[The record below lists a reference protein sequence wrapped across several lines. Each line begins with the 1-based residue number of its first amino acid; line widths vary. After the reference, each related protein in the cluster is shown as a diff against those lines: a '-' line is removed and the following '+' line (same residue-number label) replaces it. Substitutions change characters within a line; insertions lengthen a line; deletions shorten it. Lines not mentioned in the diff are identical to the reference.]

1 MTATLWLVFARA
13 IGFFA
18 RAPGFARLGVPPVLR
33 AGFAFALA
41 LAIAPS
47 LPNGMKADGTAFVIA
62 LAGEVVAGTTLGIA
76 ATLVAEAVAAAGR
89 LLDDF
94 IGLRASVPGIAV
106 APAGLGGL
114 WTLVFTTAF
123 FTLGG
128 CDALVAAFARSFSVL
143 PLGAALD
150 GELLRRSSIGF
161 AISFVRLAFE
171 LATPGLCIALC
182 VHAGLAAL
190 ARVVPRFA
198 HLSLAYPAA
207 YAGVLLAAFVSLETL
222 RTMAGAR

>member
-1 MTATLWLVFARA
+1 MTTALWLVFARA

-18 RAPGFARLGVPPVLR
+18 RAPGFARLGVPPALR

-47 LPNGMKADGTAFVIA
+47 LSQTTESDGALVLVAVAGEALVGTA
-62 LAGEVVAGTTLGIA
+62 LGMA
-76 ATLVAEAVAAAGR
+76 ATLVAEAAGAAGR
-89 LLDDF
+89 ILDDF
-94 IGLRASVPGIAV
+94 VGLRASVPGAAV

-128 CDALVAAFARSFSVL
+128 CDALVAAFAHSFSVV

-150 GELLRRSSIGF
+150 GAGLRRSSVGF
-161 AISFVRLAFE
+161 VLAFMRLALE

-182 VHAGLAAL
+182 IHVSLAAL
-190 ARVVPRFA
+190 ARVVPRFSQ
-198 HLSLAYPAA
+198 LSVAYPIA
-207 YAGVLLAAFVSLETL
+207 YAGVLLAAFASLGTL
-222 RTMAGAR
+222 RSLAAR

>member
-18 RAPGFARLGVPPVLR
+18 RAPGFARPGVPAALR

-47 LPNGMKADGTAFVIA
+47 LRHATERGAVFVLA
-62 LAGEVVAGTTLGIA
+62 LAGEAFAGATLGFA
-76 ATLVAEAVAAAGR
+76 ATLVAEAVGAAGR
-89 LLDDF
+89 ALDDF

-128 CDALVAAFARSFSVL
+128 CDALVAAFAHSFSVL
-143 PLGAALD
+143 PLGAPFE
-150 GELLRRSSIGF
+150 GEILRRSSFGF
-161 AISFVRLAFE
+161 ALAFMRLTLE

-182 VHAGLAAL
+182 IHAGLAAL
-190 ARVVPRFA
+190 ARVVPRFS
-198 HLSLAYPAA
+198 HLSVAYPVA
-207 YAGVLLAAFVSLETL
+207 YAGVLLGAFASLGAL
-222 RTMAGAR
+222 RELVRAQ

>member
-1 MTATLWLVFARA
+1 MTATLWLAFARA

-18 RAPGFARLGVPPVLR
+18 RAPGFARLGVPPALR

-47 LPNGMKADGTAFVIA
+47 LPRASPGGGAFLIAIAGEA
-62 LAGEVVAGTTLGIA
+62 LAGTALGIA

-89 LLDDF
+89 VLDDF
-94 IGLRASVPGIAV
+94 VGLRASVPGIAV

-150 GELLRRSSIGF
+150 GEILRRSSIGF
-161 AISFVRLAFE
+161 AISFMRLALE

-182 VHAGLAAL
+182 IHAGLAAL

-207 YAGVLLAAFVSLETL
+207 YAGVLLVAFVSLGAL
-222 RTMAGAR
+222 RTLAETH

>member
-1 MTATLWLVFARA
+1 MTASLWLVFARA

-18 RAPGFARLGVPPVLR
+18 RAPGFSRLGVPPALR

-47 LPNGMKADGTAFVIA
+47 LPHARHAGGVSFLLAIA
-62 LAGEVVAGTTLGIA
+62 AEALAGTTLGIA
-76 ATLVAEAVAAAGR
+76 ATLVAEAVGAAGR
-89 LLDDF
+89 ALDDF
-94 IGLRASVPGIAV
+94 IGLRASIPGIAV

-150 GELLRRSSIGF
+150 GEILRRSSIGF
-161 AISFVRLAFE
+161 ALSFMRLALD
-171 LATPGLCIALC
+171 LAMPGLCIALC
-182 VHAGLAAL
+182 IHVGLAAVS
-190 ARVVPRFA
+190 RVVPRFS
-198 HLSLAYPAA
+198 HLSLAYPIA
-207 YAGVLLAAFVSLETL
+207 YAGVLLAAFVSLEML
-222 RTMAGAR
+222 RTLAEAR